1 MWIKSRGQL
10 LLGVLLW
17 CCGLPV
23 FAATLTDVSLRDSGS
38 KNELILSFSG
48 KPSYGYFN
56 LSQPDRVVVDLRDTT
71 QKVSLPKRY
80 RGKLVESIRTSSA
93 PQRGTLRLV
102 LDLSQRVN
110 AKAVTEK
117 RGSGYQVVLSLT
129 PIGGSSAKAR
139 STQTTSTSRST
150 RSNERVVIAI
160 DPGHG
165 GQDPGAVGK
174 NGLREKQVT
183 LAIAQKLR
191 DMLNNDSGF
200 RAVMT
205 RERDYFI
212 SVSGRSDIA
221 REKDAQLLISIH
233 ADAAPNRSAKGASVW
248 VLSNR
253 RANSEMGRWLE
264 DHEKQSEL
272 LGGAGEVL
280 SGSNNDRY
288 LSQTV
293 LDLQFGHSQRV
304 GYDVASKVLSEMG
317 RISPLHK
324 RRPEH
329 ASLGVLR
336 SPDIPSLLVETGFI
350 SNLSEERLLGSSAHQ
365 TKIAT
370 AIYRGIKT
378 YYRQHPNQRVS
389 NPGATSGK
397 SNAVSVPEKP
407 AVKAVENKPVQKTE
421 HVPAQPGPIV
431 ESAPVIDNSSKT
443 MASTQTHTV
452 KRGETLTRIAS
463 QYGSTVAEMKAL
475 NRLRSGEVQV
485 GQKLKVPVR
494 GNSASSKPQPPV
506 ASQPDPVIEKPA
518 VEKGGTQWHEVK
530 RGENLLRIAERY
542 HTSMQTLR
550 DLNRLA
556 GDQVNVGQKLKVPAA
571 GGVPVADAAKT
582 APQSDSSSTIKNS
595 TAKKGSIEVYTVQRG
610 DSLGKIAT
618 RYSISIDTLKFAN
631 NLRGNQVQVGQKI
644 KIPLDGVVSATTAES
659 AKPAARP
666 TQHKVKSGE
675 SLSMIAE
682 KYGVGL
688 SRLRQFN
695 KLKSDQVMIG
705 QTLKIPQQ

>member
-1 MWIKSRGQL
+1 MWIKSRKQL

-17 CCGLPV
+17 CCGFSV

-38 KNELILSFSG
+38 KNELVLNFSG

-56 LSQPDRVVVDLRDTT
+56 LSQPERVVIDLRDTT
-71 QKVSLPKRY
+71 LNVSLPKRY
-80 RGKLVESIRTSSA
+80 RGKLVESVRTSSP

-102 LDLSQRVN
+102 LDLSQRVT

-129 PIGGSSAKAR
+129 PIGGGSAKSG
-139 STQTTSTSRST
+139 STQTTSTTSRSV
-150 RSNERVVIAI
+150 RGNEKVVIAI

-191 DMLNNDSGF
+191 DMLNNDGSF

-221 REKDAQLLISIH
+221 RDKNAQLLISIH

-280 SGSNNDRY
+280 SGNNNDRY

-317 RISPLHK
+317 KISPLHK

-365 TKIAT
+365 TKVAT

-378 YYRQHPNQRVS
+378 YYRQNPNARVS
-389 NPGATSGK
+389 NSGSVASNPKVENPVAK
-397 SNAVSVPEKP
+397 SVESKVLDKP
-407 AVKAVENKPVQKTE
+407 AQNNE

-431 ESAPVIDNSSKT
+431 EARPVVDNRRESS
-443 MASTQTHTV
+443 ASTQTHTV
-452 KRGETLTRIAS
+452 KRGETLTRIAG

-485 GQKLKVPVR
+485 GQKLKVPVS
-494 GNSASSKPQPPV
+494 GNRANSKPQPPV
-506 ASQPDPVIEKPA
+506 ASQPDPVTEKRT
-518 VEKGGTQWHEVK
+518 VEKIGTQWHEVK

-550 DLNRLA
+550 DLNRLN
-556 GDQVNVGQKLKVPAA
+556 GDQVNVGQKL
-571 GGVPVADAAKT
+571 
-582 APQSDSSSTIKNS
+582 
-595 TAKKGSIEVYTVQRG
+595 R
-610 DSLGKIAT
+610 
-618 RYSISIDTLKFAN
+618 
-631 NLRGNQVQVGQKI
+631 
-644 KIPLDGVVSATTAES
+644 IPLDGVAQGSATTNTKTEATS
-659 AKPAARP
+659 TARP
-666 TQHKVKSGE
+666 TKHKVKSGE

-695 KLKSDQVMIG
+695 QLKSDQVMIG